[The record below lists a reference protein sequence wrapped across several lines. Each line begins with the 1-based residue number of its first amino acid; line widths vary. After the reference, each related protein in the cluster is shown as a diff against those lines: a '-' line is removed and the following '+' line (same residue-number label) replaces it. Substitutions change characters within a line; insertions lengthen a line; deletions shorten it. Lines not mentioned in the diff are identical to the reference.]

1 MERLANKKG
10 IEKLWS
16 SHTLHYLDFI
26 GNEHKKTIKKVNLVF
41 CKKHENWILKTLKLN
56 LKLTLFI
63 FWFLVFSN
71 LRLTVLIA
79 PL

>member
-26 GNEHKKTIKKVNLVF
+26 GNEHKKRSRKST
-41 CKKHENWILKTLKLN
+41 
-56 LKLTLFI
+56 
-63 FWFLVFSN
+63 WFSAKNMKIGF
-71 LRLTVLIA
+71 
-79 PL
+79 